1 MFSASAKIENGFDKI
16 VLCDEQSKTRVEVV
30 PACGAVLHSFSIV
43 YNGNDLNIIDNYS
56 SAGDFKN
63 NVAGQGFKS
72 CKLSPFAC
80 RIQNAAYD
88 FAGVTYQIEKYRDKG
103 HALHGLLFDA
113 VFTIVSQQA
122 DEEKSSVTLL
132 YKYPGWDK
140 GYPFKYDCIITY
152 TLSKDNSLNIETEI
166 INKDEGLI
174 PVQDGWHPY
183 FSFGGSI
190 DELQLEFQSKEE
202 VEFNDALIPTGKLLK
217 YEAFSSLKQI
227 TDTIFDNCYTLN
239 FYECQPL
246 CVLRDAVKN
255 IQLEIH
261 TGDSYPYLNIYTPS
275 HRKSIA
281 IENLSAVPNAFNNGM
296 GLVTL
301 APGSSVVFKTMYKIT
316 SLNHFA

>member
-1 MFSASAKIENGFDKI
+1 MFSVTAKIENGFDKI
-16 VLCDEQSKTRVEVV
+16 VLCDEQSKTRVEVI

-43 YNGNDLNIIDNYS
+43 HNGNDLNIIDNYS
-56 SAGDFKN
+56 SASDFKN

-80 RIQNAAYD
+80 RIHNAAYD
-88 FAGVTYQIEKYRDKG
+88 FAGVTYKIEKYRDKG

-122 DEEKSSVTLL
+122 DEEKSSVTLQ
-132 YKYPGWDK
+132 YKYRGWDI

-152 TLSKDNSLNIETEI
+152 SLSKDNCLTIVTEI

-183 FSFGGSI
+183 FNFGGSI

-217 YEAFSSLKQI
+217 YGAFTSLKQI

-261 TGDSYPYLNIYTPS
+261 TDNSYPYLNIYTPS

-281 IENLSAVPNAFNNGM
+281 IENLSAVPNAFNNGI

-301 APGSSVVFKTMYKIT
+301 ATGSSVVFKTMYKIT